1 MSDEISPELKAEFER
16 FLSLR
21 KSGENWHAKLAHY
34 ASTLQA
40 HELDYLVALCDDNDS
55 PIQTVPNTL
64 A

>member
-1 MSDEISPELKAEFER
+1 MSDEISPELKEEFER

-21 KSGENWHAKLAHY
+21 KSGEHWHAKLAHY

-40 HELDYLVALCDDNDS
+40 HELDYLVALCDDHDA

>member
-1 MSDEISPELKAEFER
+1 MPDEISPELKAEFER
-16 FLSLR
+16 FVSLR
-21 KSGENWHAKLAHY
+21 KSGENWHAKLALY

-40 HELDYLVALCDDNDS
+40 HELDYLVALCDDNDA

>member
-21 KSGENWHAKLAHY
+21 KSGQSWHAKLAHF
-34 ASTLQA
+34 ASTLPA
-40 HELDYLVALCDDNDS
+40 HELDYLVALCDDNDA
-55 PIQTVPNTL
+55 PIKTLPNTL